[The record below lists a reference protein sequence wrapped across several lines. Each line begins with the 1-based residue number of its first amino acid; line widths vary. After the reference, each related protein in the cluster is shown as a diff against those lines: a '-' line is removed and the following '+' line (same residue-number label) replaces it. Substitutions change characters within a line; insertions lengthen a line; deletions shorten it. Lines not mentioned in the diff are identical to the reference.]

1 MAASMLPE
9 SDRRPRIGV
18 PFRTAR
24 EEAAGEIEKIAP
36 YLRAVETAGGEAVLI
51 PLTSTKA
58 ERERLVQTLDG
69 IVLPGSRADV
79 DPARYGNARRAET
92 ADADPLREETDYA
105 LLDHAFT
112 EDKPVLAICYGVQLL
127 NVYLGGSL
135 VQDIASEIPAA
146 LPHQWHDREQG
157 SREPKHSVQL
167 EDGSQL
173 VRLAGS
179 WQAEVNSSHHQAIR
193 ELGRDLRVVA
203 RAPDGIVEAVE
214 GTGAHWLVGVQWHPE
229 RMTGNAFSS
238 ALFQEFVAV
247 ARRRARFHGT
257 GNR

>member
-1 MAASMLPE
+1 
-9 SDRRPRIGV
+9 V

-24 EEAAGEIEKIAP
+24 EEAAGEMKKIAS
-36 YLRAVETAGGEAVLI
+36 YLRAVEVAGGEPVLVS
-51 PLTSTKA
+51 LTSTKA
-58 ERERLVQTLDG
+58 EREGLVQTLDA
-69 IVLPGSRADV
+69 IVLSGSPVDV
-79 DPARYGNARRAET
+79 DPARYGNARHTKT
-92 ADADPLREETDYA
+92 ADADPLREETDYG
-105 LLDHAFT
+105 LLDHAFA
-112 EDKPVLAICYGVQLL
+112 EGKPVLAICYGVQLL

-146 LPHQWHDREQG
+146 LSHEWRDREKG

-179 WQAEVNSSHHQAIR
+179 WQAEVNSSHHQAIGD
-193 ELGRDLRVVA
+193 LGRALRVVA

-229 RMTGNAFSS
+229 RMTGNAFSN
-238 ALFQEFVAV
+238 ALFQEFVAA
-247 ARRRARFHGT
+247 ARRRERLLGT